1 MAGELRLDLEIAGD
15 VVERQ
20 ELLNGTEILTLEGRS
35 ADGAWTFV
43 GGLSW
48 NIGRK
53 AVPAEGD
60 ITLTAG
66 DGDEIFGTVAGGGVK
81 DTAVEHADH
90 LLALLYD
97 IDGGTGRFDAASG
110 ALHAEGSLHGDTF
123 RLQLTT
129 IAGGEASP
137 P

>member
-1 MAGELRLDLEIAGD
+1 MTDELRLEVDITGD

-35 ADGAWTFV
+35 EDGGWTFF

-60 ITLTAG
+60 ITLTSG
-66 DGDEIFGTVAGGGVK
+66 DGDEIFGTVAGGGVR
-81 DTAVEHADH
+81 DTATTDDADH

-97 IDGGTGRFDAASG
+97 IDGGTGQFAVAAG
-110 ALHAEGSLHGDTF
+110 ALHAEGSLRGDTF
-123 RLQLTT
+123 RMRLSS
-129 IAGGEASP
+129 ISP
-137 P
+137 SNP

>member
-1 MAGELRLDLEIAGD
+1 MTDELRLDLEIAGD

-20 ELLNGTEILTLEGRS
+20 ELLNGAHILTLEGRS
-35 ADGAWTFV
+35 ADGGWTFV

-60 ITLTAG
+60 LTLTSAE
-66 DGDEIFGTVAGGGVK
+66 GDEVFGTIAGGGVR
-81 DTAVEHADH
+81 DTAAAEDADH
-90 LLALLYD
+90 LIALLYD
-97 IDGGTGRFDAASG
+97 IDGGTGRFESASG
-110 ALHAEGSLHGDTF
+110 ALHAEGTLHGDTF

-129 IAGGEASP
+129 IVGGE
-137 P
+137 

>member
-1 MAGELRLDLEIAGD
+1 LAHELQLEVEISGD

-20 ELLNGTEILTLEGRS
+20 ELLNGAEILTLEGRS

-60 ITLTAG
+60 ITLTSAG
-66 DGDEIFGTVAGGGVK
+66 GDELFGTVAGGGVR
-81 DTAVEHADH
+81 DTGATDEADH

-97 IDGGTGRFDAASG
+97 IDGGTGRFESAAG
-110 ALHAEGSLHGDTF
+110 ALHAEGALQGDTF
-123 RLQLTT
+123 HMRLSSIT
-129 IAGGEASP
+129 AGAS
-137 P
+137 

>member
-1 MAGELRLDLEIAGD
+1 MADGLLLEVEIAGD

-20 ELLNGTEILTLEGRS
+20 ELLNGTQILTLEGRS
-35 ADGAWTFV
+35 ADGGWTFV

-60 ITLTAG
+60 ITLTSA

-81 DTAVEHADH
+81 DTVAEDADH
-90 LLALLYD
+90 LVALLYD
-97 IDGGTGRFDAASG
+97 IDGGTGRFESASG
-110 ALHAEGSLHGDTF
+110 ALHAEGRLHGDSFHVLLKSITSG
-123 RLQLTT
+123 T
-129 IAGGEASP
+129 A
-137 P
+137 